1 MQNKMIALQKDA
13 GKVGLEINH
22 DKTKDMTMTIY
33 EEESQWHFTLN
44 GTPIKNVD
52 CYIYLGS
59 QITPN
64 GGIREDVKHRI
75 KKVKEA
81 FAQLRSIWR

>member
-22 DKTKDMTMTIY
+22 DKTIY

-59 QITPN
+59 QITPD